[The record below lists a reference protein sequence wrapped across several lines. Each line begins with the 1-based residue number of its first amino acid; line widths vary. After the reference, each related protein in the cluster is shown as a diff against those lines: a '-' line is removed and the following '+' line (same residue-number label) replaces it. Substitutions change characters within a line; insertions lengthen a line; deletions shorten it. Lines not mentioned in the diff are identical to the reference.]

1 MAFTVDSGCGVDMTG
16 RRSREVSAKMLVGVG
31 AALSITCVAFYLRF
45 NLSSATSLHL
55 LLVTVVALRWGF
67 FEASV
72 VSLVSVACLDY
83 FFTEPLFK
91 LYMSDPHD
99 WVALATFESVALLVS
114 RLSNQVSRHARESE
128 VHRLHLKKL
137 YELSQNILFLDL
149 QKPVDLQLANLIQAT
164 LQVNGVALWN
174 AYDLRLCVSGV
185 CDVTEDEVRGTYFT
199 ESNEDDSVTMTS
211 RRVLRSGTRAIG
223 SLVIFGH
230 SFDAASIN
238 ATASL
243 TAVAIERARSFSA
256 ESSAEAARQSE
267 EIRSAILDGLAHA
280 FKTPLTT
287 IRSSSSG
294 LIEMDTLS
302 GTEKRLVVLIDQQ
315 ADRLSDLA
323 TRLLRTA
330 RIDNANLKL
339 RREHINL
346 MQLIRDSIAD
356 CSQELG
362 THPVT
367 LQPNPERSTVW
378 VDKQLLK
385 MALFQLFDNAAKYGG
400 AESSITVGV
409 QEERTEILIGIRN
422 EGSFI
427 PPEERQNI
435 FKRFYRSP
443 GSNLKAPGTGIGLSV
458 VKQVT
463 EAHQGRAWVSSDLRT
478 GTTFFLAL
486 PRAAN
491 EE

>member
-1 MAFTVDSGCGVDMTG
+1 MHKTQIRDAAG
-16 RRSREVSAKMLVGVG
+16 RIIVGIS
-31 AALSITCVAFYLRF
+31 AALLITWAAFRLHF
-45 NLSSATSLHL
+45 NLSAATSVYLF
-55 LLVTVVALRWGF
+55 LVTVIALRWGF
-67 FEASV
+67 LEAGI
-72 VSLVSVACLDY
+72 VSLLSVACLDY
-83 FFTEPLFK
+83 FFTEPLFRF
-91 LYMSDPHD
+91 YMSDSHD
-99 WVALATFESVALLVS
+99 WVALLTFESVALLVS

-128 VHRLHLKKL
+128 VHRLHLEKL
-137 YELSQNILFLDL
+137 YELSQSILLLDL
-149 QKPVDLQLANLIQAT
+149 QKPVDRQLANLIQAT
-164 LQVNGVALWN
+164 LKVNGVALWN
-174 AYDLRLCVSGV
+174 AHDLRLCVSGV
-185 CDVTEDEVRGTYFT
+185 CDVTEDEVRATYFT
-199 ESNEDDSVTMTS
+199 ERNEDDSVTMTS

-267 EIRSAILDGLAHA
+267 ELRSAILDGLAHA

-294 LIEMDTLS
+294 LIEMDTLA
-302 GTEKRLVVLIDQQ
+302 GTEKRLAVLIDQQ
-315 ADRLSDLA
+315 ADRLSDLT

-346 MQLIRDSIAD
+346 MQLIQESIAD

-367 LQPNPERSTVW
+367 LQPTTPERTTVW
-378 VDKQLLK
+378 ADKQLLK
-385 MALFQLFDNAAKYGG
+385 MALFQLFDNAAKYGS

-409 QEERTEILIGIRN
+409 QQEQTEILISIRN

-443 GSNLKAPGTGIGLSV
+443 GSNLKAPGGTGIGLSV
-458 VKQVT
+458 VMQVT
-463 EAHQGRAWVSSDLRT
+463 EAHQGRAWVSSDQRT